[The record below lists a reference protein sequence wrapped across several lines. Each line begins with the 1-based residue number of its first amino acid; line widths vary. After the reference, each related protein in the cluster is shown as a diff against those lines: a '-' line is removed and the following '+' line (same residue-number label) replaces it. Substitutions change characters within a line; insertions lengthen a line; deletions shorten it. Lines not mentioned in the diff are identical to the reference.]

1 MNDELQFD
9 RVQAAEGA
17 APAVAGPLTC
27 RACQQPIAD
36 QYYDLNG
43 AVACDNC
50 RGQILGHLQSPLGS
64 RRFWRAF
71 WFGSGAAVL
80 SAILWYAVGAITGYS
95 IGLVAVAVGY
105 IVGKA
110 VNRGAEARGGRKVQ
124 VLAVLLAYGAMSM
137 ANIPAVFSALAKMS
151 EEHKQEDKA
160 KNDKA
165 NGDEKPSAGK
175 LAVSLV
181 VLVLVVI
188 ALACAAPFLGSS
200 SWFSLVFIAI
210 ALWEAWKLNRAPM
223 MKVSGPFR
231 VGEGTVAA

>member
-1 MNDELQFD
+1 MNDDGLQFD
-9 RVQAAEGA
+9 RAEAAEGA

-27 RACQQPIAD
+27 RACKQAITG

-43 AVACDNC
+43 AVACESC
-50 RGQILGHLQSPLGS
+50 RGQILAHLQAPLGS

-71 WFGSGAAVL
+71 WFGSAAAVV

-110 VNRGAEARGGRKVQ
+110 VNRGAEGRGGRKVQ
-124 VLAVLLAYGAMSM
+124 VLALLLAYGAMSM

-151 EEHKQEDKA
+151 EEHKQEKQDDKA
-160 KNDKA
+160 KRE
-165 NGDEKPSAGK
+165 EKPSAGK
-175 LAVSLV
+175 LALGLV
-181 VLVLVVI
+181 VVIVAVI
-188 ALACAAPFLGSS
+188 ALACAAPFLSGGTA
-200 SWFSLVFIAI
+200 FSLLFIGF
-210 ALWEAWKLNRAPM
+210 ALWEAWKLNAAPVI
-223 MKVSGPFR
+223 KVSGPFR